1 MQVFAIEASLHQHYK
16 TADPHV
22 GWQAIEANTSKRIN
36 HY

>member
-16 TADPHV
+16 TV